1 MKGVTLLKILSK
13 YVDRNVLSL
22 SYKMH
27 VLPHLDYGDVIYH
40 NSRTDLMDLIERV
53 QYKAALIVSGC
64 WQGTSMTK
72 LYDELGWESLSDR
85 RWVRRLALF
94 YKIQNGLAPLYLS
107 PHIPTRNEIGIPL
120 RNRNNNAF
128 PPITT
133 ERYANSFFPS
143 TIKEWKNLSEEA
155 KSKPSVQSFKKYLN
169 DFKRPAGNSV
179 FAIRDK
185 FGNKLLTKIR
195 VNFSDLRDHS
205 FNCENPICSCGI
217 VDETSVHFFLRCPHF
232 TTQRSILISK
242 ISDIIGSNV
251 SVLADE
257 HLYSIIVYGSNVYN
271 FVANGLIIIETIS
284 YIRKSGR
291 FAELEAFE

>member
-1 MKGVTLLKILSK
+1 MTALLKILSK

-64 WQGTSMTK
+64 WQGTSRTK

-85 RWVRRLALF
+85 RWVRRLTLF
-94 YKIQNGLAPLYLS
+94 YKILNGLAPLYLS
-107 PHIPTRNEIGIPL
+107 PHIPTRNEIGMPL
-120 RNRNNNAF
+120 RNRNNNAC
-128 PPITT
+128 PPIRT
-133 ERYANSFFPS
+133 ERYANSFFPY

-155 KSKPSVQSFKKYLN
+155 KSKPSVQSFKKYHN
-169 DFKRPAGNSV
+169 DFKIPAGNSV

-185 FGNKLLTKIR
+185 FGIKLLTKIR
-195 VNFSDLRDHS
+195 VNFSDLIIDS
-205 FNCENPICSCGI
+205 YLNFNCENPICSCGI
-217 VDETSVHFFLRCPHF
+217 EDETSVHFFLRCPHF

-242 ISDIIGSNV
+242 ISDIIGSDV
-251 SVLADE
+251 SVLPDE

-271 FVANGLIIIETIS
+271 NGLIITDTIS

-291 FAELEAFE
+291 FAKLEAFA